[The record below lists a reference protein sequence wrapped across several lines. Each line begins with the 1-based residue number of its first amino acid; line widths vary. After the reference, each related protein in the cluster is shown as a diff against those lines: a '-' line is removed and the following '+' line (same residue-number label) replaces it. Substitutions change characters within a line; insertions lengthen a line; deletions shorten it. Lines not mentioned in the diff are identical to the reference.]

1 VPSTGSLLAFAA
13 VSFALI
19 VVPGPSVLF
28 VVGRAVAYGRRAALA
43 TVVGNAAGMYV
54 QVLLVALGLGAI
66 VERSITVFTVVK
78 LAGSAYLMWLG
89 VQAIRRRRDA
99 SAALHAVGRAG
110 AVASPSAHTFAAEG
124 LVVGLANPKAI
135 VFFAAILPQY
145 VERGGAPAPIQM
157 ALLGVVFVVI
167 ALVSDSVWGLVAGTA
182 RDWFARSPRRI
193 ERLGAVGG
201 AVMIGLGVRLAV
213 SGRAD

>member
-1 VPSTGSLLAFAA
+1 MPSTGSLLAFAA

-43 TVVGNAAGMYV
+43 TVAGNAAGMYV

-89 VQAIRRRRDA
+89 VQAIRRRRHA
-99 SAALHAVGRAG
+99 SAA
-110 AVASPSAHTFAAEG
+110 
-124 LVVGLANPKAI
+124 
-135 VFFAAILPQY
+135 
-145 VERGGAPAPIQM
+145 
-157 ALLGVVFVVI
+157 
-167 ALVSDSVWGLVAGTA
+167 
-182 RDWFARSPRRI
+182 
-193 ERLGAVGG
+193 LGAVGG
-201 AVMIGLGVRLAV
+201 VDTDPVARPSASRRG
-213 SGRAD
+213 

>member
-110 AVASPSAHTFAAEG
+110 AVAAPSARTFATEG